1 MSEEKIE
8 IKEENVEIIKSEEKN
23 DGYIAPNPTIYIQNI
38 NEKIKLPVLQKQLYA
53 LFSRYGVILEII
65 AMNGNKKRGQA
76 FVVFKDITSSTT
88 AMRQLNG
95 FDFNGKPLKIS
106 YAKKTSDAHAKL
118 DGSYVDQKKKRDEIK
133 RQTEKKRKEN
143 PNQENEKK
151 KKKKKTEVQEL
162 AEPNKILFIENIP
175 ENVGKGKDSKILD
188 ILFQNY
194 PGFKEVRLVPN
205 KPGIAFVEYN
215 NELQSSTA
223 MSSLQGFKMYDQH
236 LKITFAKK

>member
-1 MSEEKIE
+1 
-8 IKEENVEIIKSEEKN
+8 
-23 DGYIAPNPTIYIQNI
+23 
-38 NEKIKLPVLQKQLYA
+38 
-53 LFSRYGVILEII
+53 
-65 AMNGNKKRGQA
+65 
-76 FVVFKDITSSTT
+76 
-88 AMRQLNG
+88 
-95 FDFNGKPLKIS
+95 
-106 YAKKTSDAHAKL
+106 
-118 DGSYVDQKKKRDEIK
+118 
-133 RQTEKKRKEN
+133 
-143 PNQENEKK
+143 
-151 KKKKKTEVQEL
+151 
-162 AEPNKILFIENIP
+162 LFIENIP